1 MAKTL
6 TEILSEKGP
15 KWNLEIVEDS
25 LEPTVYLPLENFLP
39 AMEDLKTEFEF
50 LTDLTAID
58 EADHMEVIYHLM
70 HLEDCS
76 FLRVK
81 VKLEKDAL
89 QIPSLTPLWKAA
101 NVQEREVY
109 DLFGIVFSGH
119 PELKRILCA
128 DDFEGHPLRKDFLL
142 DTTKREV

>member
-58 EADHMEVIYHLM
+58 EEDHMEVIYHLM

-89 QIPSLTPLWKAA
+89 KIPSLTPLWKAA

-128 DDFEGHPLRKDFLL
+128 DDFEGYPLRKDFLL

>member
-1 MAKTL
+1 
-6 TEILSEKGP
+6 
-15 KWNLEIVEDS
+15 
-25 LEPTVYLPLENFLP
+25 LPLENFLP

-58 EADHMEVIYHLM
+58 EEDHMEVIYHLM

-81 VKLEKDAL
+81 VKLGKDAL
-89 QIPSLTPLWKAA
+89 EIPSLTPLWKAA